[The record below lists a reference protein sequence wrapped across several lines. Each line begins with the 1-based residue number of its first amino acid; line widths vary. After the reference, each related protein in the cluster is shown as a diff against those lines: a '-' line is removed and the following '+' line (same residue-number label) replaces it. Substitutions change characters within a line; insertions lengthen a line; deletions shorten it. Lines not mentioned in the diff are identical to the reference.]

1 MIVTSVMK
9 ELKPTWIFCIRIEK
23 LPFIISTYVKLQDN
37 LSYKIISTLS
47 DNLRYLVSEG
57 LIFAKRIVSF
67 LNYLL
72 CRFSSESFIINI
84 FDIIWG
90 KVFKNG
96 PSKICV
102 RQPLKNFT

>member
-1 MIVTSVMK
+1 MK
-9 ELKPTWIFCIRIEK
+9 EIKTIWIFCIRIKK
-23 LPFIISTYVKLQDN
+23 LSFIISTYVKLQDN

-47 DNLRYLVSEG
+47 DNLRYVVSEG

-72 CRFSSESFIINI
+72 CRISNESFIINI
-84 FDIIWG
+84 FDSIWG
-90 KVFKNG
+90 KIFKNG